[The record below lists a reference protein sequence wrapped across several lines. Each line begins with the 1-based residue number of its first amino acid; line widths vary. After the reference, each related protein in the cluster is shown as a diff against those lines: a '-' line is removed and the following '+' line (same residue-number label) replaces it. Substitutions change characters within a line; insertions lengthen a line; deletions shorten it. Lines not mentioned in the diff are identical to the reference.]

1 MNSDNIIYHIVII
14 RKVSVNMHQNW
25 QDFQKYRYK
34 FKFMVRLFY
43 LDLFFVILTCISY
56 ALDIIKPITI
66 ILLGIDIV
74 FLFGTLIYIIV
85 NQNLLNQIEAA
96 FLQDNYG
103 SMSYKLNLFRKLLES
118 NLFQYHFQP
127 IVDAR
132 TGEIFAY
139 EALMRTDPDSLNLTP
154 LEILDFAT
162 KEGCLYDIERYSFF
176 NILQLM
182 KENQDL
188 FQNKKLFINSISSHQ
203 LTDIDFDELY
213 HNYSSLFRNLVI
225 EIAET
230 TLLSEGSLKLIE
242 KRMQETGFQLAL
254 DDYGTGFS
262 NEYSLLNSNPNYIKI
277 DRTILHYIN
286 VDSKKQHIVTGLI
299 HFASQNNIKVIAEGI
314 ETYEEFEY
322 VISLGVD
329 YIQGYYASRPNPFL
343 ISKIPQE
350 VIDKIQNIYGRCSR
364 EGIVQKVYVTNGD
377 AILCPVSLALEMYS
391 EVIVKEHE
399 ITIQGPN
406 DIAVNLSFI
415 IPDNHVCQ
423 ITLDSVKLRGN
434 EKPAIILGKNCN
446 VVLNLVGDNHIS
458 DDSIRVPETSELKI
472 IGEGNLTVKVERN
485 NQVGIGGTALQAY
498 GNIILASTGV
508 IKVSCNAS
516 VSVAIGG
523 GQNPYNSLIQI
534 TSGTIYIETSGYNT
548 VGIGSISG
556 NAKIKIDNSKIKITS
571 EGAKAVSIG
580 SLIGYVDICSTG
592 NLIIKCSGK
601 NAVAIGSMDDSD
613 GKILIEG
620 GMISIR
626 FSTSCGSGI
635 GALGGRVGIE
645 ILQGD
650 IAIFG
655 EGTNIIGIGDHS
667 GFGDIR
673 IKNGIISIQLYAQ
686 KGIPIGSERRHVII
700 DGGNIQCDF
709 PDLIIP
715 VNTYGTPLVARIVM
729 GSDEFHRTVDT
740 VTYSYDYQAS
750 YCERYPYI
758 KVYLPESIIL

>member
-1 MNSDNIIYHIVII
+1 MC
-14 RKVSVNMHQNW
+14 QNR
-25 QDFQKYRYK
+25 QHFQKYRNK
-34 FKFMVRLFY
+34 FKLIVRLFY
-43 LDLFFVILTCISY
+43 LDLLFVILTFISH
-56 ALDIIKPITI
+56 ALDMIKPITI

-74 FLFGTLIYIIV
+74 FLIVTLIYIIMS
-85 NQNLLNQIEAA
+85 QNMISQIATA

-103 SMSYKLNLFRKLLES
+103 SMSDKLSHFQKLLEL

-139 EALMRTDPDSLNLTP
+139 EALMRTDHDTLDLTP
-154 LEILDFAT
+154 TEILDLAT
-162 KEGCLYDIERYSFF
+162 KEGCLYSIERYTFF
-176 NILQLM
+176 NLLRLM
-182 KENQDL
+182 KENQDF

-203 LTDIDFDELY
+203 LTDTDFEELY
-213 HNYSSLFRNLVI
+213 HNYSSLFRNVVI
-225 EIAET
+225 EITET
-230 TLLSEGSLKLIE
+230 TLLNQGSLKLIE
-242 KRMQETGFQLAL
+242 KRIQETGFQLAL
-254 DDYGTGFS
+254 DDYGTGYS
-262 NEYSLLNSNPNYIKI
+262 NEYSLINSNPNYIKI
-277 DRTILHYIN
+277 DRTILRYIN

-364 EGIVQKVYVTNGD
+364 EGIVQKVYVTNGND
-377 AILCPVSLALEMYS
+377 ILCPKALALEMYS
-391 EVIVKEHE
+391 EVVIQERD

-406 DIAVNLSFI
+406 EIAVNLSFI
-415 IPDNHVCQ
+415 IPDNHDCR
-423 ITLDSVKLRGN
+423 ITLNSVNLRGS
-434 EKPAIILGKNCN
+434 EKPAITLGKNCN
-446 VVLNLVGDNHIS
+446 VVINLVGDSYIF
-458 DDSIRVPETSELKI
+458 DDSIRVPETSILKI
-472 IGEGNLTVKVERN
+472 VGEGNLTIKVERN
-485 NQVGIGGTALQAY
+485 NHVGIGGTALQAY

-508 IKVSCNAS
+508 IKVSCNAE
-516 VSVAIGG
+516 VSIAIGG

-534 TSGTIYIETSGYNT
+534 SSGTIYIETTGFNT

-556 NAKIKIDNSKIKITS
+556 NARIKIDNSKIKITS
-571 EGAKAVSIG
+571 EGSKAVSIG

-601 NAVAIGSMDDSD
+601 NAIAIGSMDDSD
-613 GKILIEG
+613 GRILIED
-620 GMISIR
+620 GMISVR
-626 FSTSCGSGI
+626 FNTNCGSGI

-645 ILQGD
+645 ILRGD

-655 EGTNIIGIGDHS
+655 EGRDIIGIGDHS
-667 GFGDIR
+667 GFGDIH
-673 IKNGIISIQLYAQ
+673 IKNGTISIQLYAQ
-686 KGIPIGSERRHVII
+686 NAISIGSERRNIII

-709 PDLIIP
+709 PDRIIP
-715 VNTYGTPLVARIVM
+715 INTYGTPLVARIIM
-729 GSDEFHRTVDT
+729 DSNEFHRTVDT

-758 KVYLPESIIL
+758 KVYLPESIDL